1 LGSGIYNKWQQLGGE
16 GNLLG
21 CAASDEA
28 EAGASPQG
36 TTGRYAFFG
45 AGDGGLIVWHGNGP
59 RAGQAFE
66 VHGCT
71 FKLYQSLGGTGS
83 WLGFPISDE
92 YDVPGGRRSD
102 FENGFVFWDEQDVDR
117 LGSDYQNFDLSEA
130 RYELCRDACA
140 NDPSCRAY
148 SNFKPGIQALNARC
162 WLKSSVS
169 DPVLSPCCISG
180 VKQ

>member
-1 LGSGIYNKWQQLGGE
+1 MGSGIYNKWQQLGGE

-59 RAGQAFE
+59 APARLLKCMAAPSSFTRAWAAPAPGSASRSATSTTCRAG
-66 VHGCT
+66 
-71 FKLYQSLGGTGS
+71 
-83 WLGFPISDE
+83 
-92 YDVPGGRRSD
+92 SD
-102 FENGFVFWDEQDVDR
+102 FENGLVFWDEQDVDR

-148 SNFKPGIQALNARC
+148 SYVKPGIQALNARC

-169 DPVLSPCCISG
+169 DPVPSPCCISG

>member
-1 LGSGIYNKWQQLGGE
+1 MH
-16 GNLLG
+16 G
-21 CAASDEA
+21 CA
-28 EAGASPQG
+28 
-36 TTGRYAFFG
+36 
-45 AGDGGLIVWHGNGP
+45 
-59 RAGQAFE
+59 
-66 VHGCT
+66 

-148 SNFKPGIQALNARC
+148 SYVKPGIQALNARC

-169 DPVLSPCCISG
+169 DPVPSPCFISG
-180 VKQ
+180 VKQYDTLANICCPMPLGPSSTRAGAGRSRRRLLGAPMPGLT

>member
-1 LGSGIYNKWQQLGGE
+1 
-16 GNLLG
+16 
-21 CAASDEA
+21 
-28 EAGASPQG
+28 
-36 TTGRYAFFG
+36 
-45 AGDGGLIVWHGNGP
+45 
-59 RAGQAFE
+59 

-130 RYELCRDACA
+130 HYELCRDACS

-148 SNFKPGIQALNARC
+148 S
-162 WLKSSVS
+162 
-169 DPVLSPCCISG
+169 
-180 VKQ
+180 